1 MYRIEFD
8 QTQFIDG
15 KSKKIY
21 IPERVE
27 ITFASPSQPEQFE
40 EDSRTFYQFI
50 ALFFYVL
57 FVLIF
62 YKSPKWFP
70 KPVQF
75 LVDIIISAA
84 MFAVCVAIF
93 YYSYLII
100 HSVLS
105 GLWNII
111 ITFLMNNPVLAIIGT
126 FILCGM
132 LTSKDEATKKAQQQP
147 PNQKVPQ
154 VEPAASKELQC
165 PICMSKK
172 KDTAF

>member
-15 KSKKIY
+15 KSRKIY

-27 ITFASPSQPEQFE
+27 ITFASPSQPERFE

-50 ALFFYVL
+50 ALFFYLL
-57 FVLIF
+57 FVCIF

-75 LVDIIISAA
+75 IADIIISAI

-100 HSVLS
+100 HSLLS
-105 GLWNII
+105 ALWSIVI
-111 ITFLMNNPVLAIIGT
+111 AFFMNNPVLAIIGT

-132 LTSKDEATKKAQQQP
+132 LSSKDEATKKA
-147 PNQKVPQ
+147 
-154 VEPAASKELQC
+154 E
-165 PICMSKK
+165 
-172 KDTAF
+172 